1 MSDGNGSGEV
11 VPMAGAGGSV
21 FADRVAE
28 AKRRLAE
35 AVPGA
40 LDSII
45 DLSVDAKTEPIKLQ
59 AAKAVLDTAESY
71 RKEEAEAKASEMSD
85 FIDQQI
91 VYLLK
96 ELGRKNV
103 FIQMLDRLGE
113 GATPEEII
121 ELRVQTDS
129 VFGVGDV
136 IEGELDAGDS
146 DSDSDSD

>member
-1 MSDGNGSGEV
+1 MSDGSGSEGGRDI
-11 VPMAGAGGSV
+11 VPVNSSAPSV
-21 FADRVAE
+21 FSDRVAE

-59 AAKAVLDTAESY
+59 ASKAVLDQAEVY

-85 FIDQQI
+85 FIDTQI

-103 FIQMLDRLGE
+103 FIEMLGVLGE
-113 GATPEEII
+113 GGYA
-121 ELRVQTDS
+121 
-129 VFGVGDV
+129 
-136 IEGELDAGDS
+136 
-146 DSDSDSD
+146 

>member
-11 VPMAGAGGSV
+11 VPVAGGSV

-136 IEGELDAGDS
+136 IEGELDVGDS

>member
-11 VPMAGAGGSV
+11 VPVSGGSV

-59 AAKAVLDTAESY
+59 ASKAVLDQAEVY
-71 RKEEAEAKASEMSD
+71 RREEAEAKASEMSE

-103 FIQMLDRLGE
+103 FIEMLKTLGE
-113 GATPEEII
+113 GATPEQII
-121 ELRVQTDS
+121 ELREQTDS

-136 IEGELDAGDS
+136 IEGELEVDS
-146 DSDSDSD
+146 DGVEEST